1 VISNTGV
8 VTRPASGQPDANVT
22 ISYVMSIGGS
32 SNAAVEIAY
41 TVKAAEENQSAQPVV
56 VTAAYPGGSTINMQP
71 SPTNNAA
78 SIGLDA
84 SLFTVLSIKN
94 GASTE
99 IGLKTVGQ
107 IRLYA
112 VRADGNGST
121 LSISIASGYAI
132 QAVEFV
138 FGASTNSPT
147 ANLVLG
153 TQTPTAL
160 LAADLLNTTKTYSGL
175 DVTSFSLKNT
185 QNTGGSG
192 SNAQIFII
200 SIKITYIAQ
209 A

>member
-1 VISNTGV
+1 VISNSGE
-8 VTRPASGQPDANVT
+8 VTRPAFGQPDANVT
-22 ISYVMSIGGS
+22 LSYVMSVGEQA
-32 SNAAVEIAY
+32 NTAVTIAF
-41 TVKAAEENQSAQPVV
+41 TVKAAEQNQSTQPVV
-56 VTAAYPGGSTINMQP
+56 VTAAYPASTTTNMQA
-71 SPTNNAA
+71 SPANNAA

-84 SLFTVLSIKN
+84 SLFTVLSLKG

-99 IGLKTVGQ
+99 IGLNSVGQ
-107 IRLYA
+107 IRLYG

-153 TQTPTAL
+153 SQTTAL
-160 LAADLLNTTKTYSGL
+160 IAADLLNATKTYSDL
-175 DVTSFSLKNT
+175 DITSFSLKNT